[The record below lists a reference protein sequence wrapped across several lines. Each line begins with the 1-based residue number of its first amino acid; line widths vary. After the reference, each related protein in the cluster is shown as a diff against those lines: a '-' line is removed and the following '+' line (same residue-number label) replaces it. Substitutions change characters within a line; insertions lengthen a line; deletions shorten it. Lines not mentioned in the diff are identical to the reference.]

1 METPRR
7 LPMHTKDSP
16 KLPLLSTKMLLQ
28 ILVARF
34 THEHMRERG
43 RREEKF
49 WHNRLAMRID
59 EKMRRGGS
67 NL

>member
-7 LPMHTKDSP
+7 LPMHTIDSP
-16 KLPLLSTKMLLQ
+16 KLPLLSTKMSLQ
-28 ILVARF
+28 ILVAKF
-34 THEHMRERG
+34 THEHMRERE
-43 RREEKF
+43 RREGKF
-49 WHNRLAMRID
+49 WHNRFAMRMD